1 MVKYWVK
8 ITVYEES
15 AGISDIWGMKSIWN
29 QILQYLY
36 IRKRDKSEPLNTNTK
51 LMHGMN
57 RISILMFLV
66 ALLILLYKVFFHKS
80 H

>member
-1 MVKYWVK
+1 MVKYRVK

-15 AGISDIWGMKSIWN
+15 AGFSDIWGMKSIWN

-36 IRKRDKSEPLNTNTK
+36 IRKRDKTTPVNTNTK

-66 ALLILLYKVFFHKS
+66 AILILLYKLIFS
-80 H
+80 